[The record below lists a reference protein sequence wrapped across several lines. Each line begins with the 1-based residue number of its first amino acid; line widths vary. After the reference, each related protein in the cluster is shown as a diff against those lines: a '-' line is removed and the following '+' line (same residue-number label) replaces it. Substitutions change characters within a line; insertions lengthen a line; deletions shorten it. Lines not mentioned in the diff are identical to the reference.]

1 MSENTT
7 TLYPFPDGEDDLLK
21 QKFGIELR
29 EYSIEQ
35 KDAAAAAWVDFCR
48 KQVDSSMFIKLIAIC
63 DGSLAEATVLWD
75 ILKFHRTTANKLK
88 GWKEQS
94 AQDYV
99 GRFGT
104 EFGSLRSIR
113 GALLDLSE
121 AGLIV
126 HWPVGVNNPKKFR
139 LDWIE
144 FNERLLN
151 VSTKLPGLDS
161 LQAVS
166 L

>member
-7 TLYPFPDGEDDLLK
+7 TLYPFPDGDDDLLK

-29 EYSIEQ
+29 EYSTEQ

-48 KQVDSSMFIKLIAIC
+48 NQVDSSMFIKLIAIC

-94 AQDYV
+94 AQDYINRY
-99 GRFGT
+99 GS
-104 EFGSLRSIR
+104 EFGSLRSFR
-113 GALLDLSE
+113 GALNDLGD
-121 AGLIV
+121 AGLII
-126 HWPVGVNNPKKFR
+126 HFPVAINNPKKFR
-139 LDWIE
+139 LDWID
-144 FNERLLN
+144 FCGRIRLVN
-151 VSTKLPGLDS
+151 AKLPALAS

-166 L
+166 A